1 MPSSLDALD
10 YIPILALGMVCA
22 LVGVAIMRGVT
33 LTEDLFRRSRVPTWL
48 RPAIGGLA
56 VGTLGLVSPAV
67 LSSGHGALGIVI
79 EAPYSLTHV
88 GLLVVLK
95 SVASAISKN
104 SLGVNLVTFSGRF
117 FAFA

>member
-1 MPSSLDALD
+1 FDLEVQVPSQIDALD

-33 LTEDLFRRSRVPTWL
+33 LTEELFRRSGVPTWL
-48 RPAIGGLA
+48 RPALGGIAVASLA
-56 VGTLGLVSPAV
+56 LVTPAV

-79 EAPYSLTHV
+79 TAPYSLAHL

-95 SVASAISKN
+95 SAA
-104 SLGVNLVTFSGRF
+104 
-117 FAFA
+117 